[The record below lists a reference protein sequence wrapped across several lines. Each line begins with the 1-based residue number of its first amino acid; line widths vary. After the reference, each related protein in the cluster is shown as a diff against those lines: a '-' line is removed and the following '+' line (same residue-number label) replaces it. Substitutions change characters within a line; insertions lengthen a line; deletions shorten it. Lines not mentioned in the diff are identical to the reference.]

1 MACVESVYVRR
12 PLTYFSMTKCV
23 FIGLLGVFF
32 ARHLYRKRQTDK
44 PKTEL
49 GVYCRPGGGWSRC
62 PTLKT
67 SFSQSYQRF
76 GSLKRRRLHVPM
88 TAMM

>member
-49 GVYCRPGGGWSRC
+49 GVYCRPGGGGWSR
-62 PTLKT
+62 
-67 SFSQSYQRF
+67 SQNQLLSV
-76 GSLKRRRLHVPM
+76 VPDM
-88 TAMM
+88 YR